1 MWNLLKIL
9 KKHLA
14 KSILASMV
22 LGLIFGYFFDSKF
35 LSMFIIPLTFL
46 MVFPMMVNLNYKE
59 LLNKGNGALIVSSQ
73 GINFILIP
81 FIAFCIGS
89 IFFKNQPMIFV
100 GFMLM
105 SVLPTSGMTIS
116 WTGFAKGNIH
126 AAIKITIVAL
136 LLSAL
141 IAPLVLK
148 MYLGTTVAI
157 PIFKIIRQILI
168 VVLIPMIAG
177 ATLRYIM
184 INNIGLEQYNS
195 KWKMRFPL
203 LSSLGVIGIIFVA
216 TSLKAK
222 TIINNP
228 SIIILLIIPIILFYL
243 INFTIT
249 TMIGRFFFSWEDS
262 IALVYGTVMRN
273 LSVALAIAMT
283 AFSSEGSNIALII
296 AVAYIFQVQMA
307 AWYIKLVQKKSV

>member
-1 MWNLLKIL
+1 MWNLLRKF

-14 KSILASMV
+14 KSILTSMV
-22 LGLIFGYFFDSKF
+22 FGLIFGYFFDSKS
-35 LSMFIIPLTFL
+35 LNVLITPLTFL

-59 LLNKGNGALIVSSQ
+59 LLNKGNGKLIVTSQ

-81 FIAFCIGS
+81 FIAFLIGS
-89 IFFKNQPMIFV
+89 LFFKDQPMIFV

-116 WTGFAKGNIH
+116 WTGFAKGNVH

-136 LLSAL
+136 LLGAL
-141 IAPLVLK
+141 IAPFILK
-148 MYLGTTVAI
+148 IYLGTTVSI

-177 ATLRYIM
+177 STFRHIM
-184 INNIGLEQYNS
+184 INNIGTEKYNNE
-195 KWKMRFPL
+195 WKMRFPL

-216 TSLKAK
+216 TALKAK

-228 SIIILLIIPIILFYL
+228 SIILLLIVPIILFYVV
-243 INFTIT
+243 NFSIT
-249 TMIGRFFFSWEDS
+249 TIIGRLFFSLEDA

-283 AFSSEGSNIALII
+283 AFPSEGSNIALII

-307 AWYIKLVQKKSV
+307 AWYIKLVK